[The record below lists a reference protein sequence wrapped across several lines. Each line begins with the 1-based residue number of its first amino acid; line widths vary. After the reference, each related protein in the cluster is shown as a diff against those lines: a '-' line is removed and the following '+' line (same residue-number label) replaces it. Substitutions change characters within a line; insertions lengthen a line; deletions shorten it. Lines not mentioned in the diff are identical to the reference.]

1 MVASRLLALPD
12 LPTAIFAYSDRWA
25 VGCDQAIRAAGLMA
39 GRDVS
44 VVGFDDIVMTEWV
57 DPPLTTV
64 RQPRLEMGRIA
75 IDLLLNVLNGKEAP
89 EVVVVQP
96 DLVVRGSTGPIRG
109 LKKVRT

>member
-1 MVASRLLALPD
+1 V
-12 LPTAIFAYSDRWA
+12 
-25 VGCDQAIRAAGLMA
+25 

-44 VVGFDDIVMTEWV
+44 VVRVDDIVMTEWV

-89 EVVVVQP
+89 EVVQP
-96 DLVVRGSTGPIRG
+96 DLVVRGSTGPIRA
-109 LKKVRT
+109 